1 MMFFII
7 LREVDS
13 ENVSPRLAE
22 IVGVFVNTLTSDGKY
37 PVQGRENFQLPFQT
51 QLSEKRKPFAEV
63 FVPFLDSTS
72 NFKYFERDDDCH
84 SSVIS
89 EITDSEN
96 LF

>member
-1 MMFFII
+1 M
-7 LREVDS
+7 
-13 ENVSPRLAE
+13 SPLVLGA
-22 IVGVFVNTLTSDGKY
+22 IVGVFVNTLTYDGKC
-37 PVQGRENFQLPFQT
+37 PVQGCEYLQLPFQS

>member
-1 MMFFII
+1 M
-7 LREVDS
+7 
-13 ENVSPRLAE
+13 SPLVLDA
-22 IVGVFVNTLTSDGKY
+22 IVGVFVNTLTYDGKY
-37 PVQGRENFQLPFQT
+37 PVQGCEYLQLPFQS

>member
-1 MMFFII
+1 M
-7 LREVDS
+7 LPLV
-13 ENVSPRLAE
+13 LGE
-22 IVGVFVNTLTSDGKY
+22 IGGVFLKTLRSDGKY
-37 PVQGRENFQLPFQT
+37 PVEGCENFQLPFQT

>member
-1 MMFFII
+1 MFFII

-13 ENVSPRLAE
+13 ENVSPRLGE
-22 IVGVFVNTLTSDGKY
+22 IVGVFLNTLTSDGKY

-72 NFKYFERDDDCH
+72 NFKYFERYDDCH
-84 SSVIS
+84 RQCIS
-89 EITDSEN
+89 EITDTEN
-96 LF
+96 LS